1 MLQLS
6 ARFDMCTV
14 PAPYLCA
21 SLFSFENLLFRI
33 FQARNLLS
41 PVSRISTY
49 VSLNLKAVLDLHSAT
64 DHLEQGWLEHL
75 AWLHRGT
82 RQSQRQNSAVSLDH
96 INETAICIAFPNPLL
111 HGAHTFAVHSPARPA
126 TSLPPEHKGVPPA
139 PDEADPSEIAH
150 DSVSQCLCKATN
162 RNTAG

>member
-14 PAPYLCA
+14 PARYLCA
-21 SLFSFENLLFRI
+21 SVFFWELAPPYF
-33 FQARNLLS
+33 
-41 PVSRISTY
+41 PSTEPTK
-49 VSLNLKAVLDLHSAT
+49 SCFKSQHICKSEPQTVLDSHSAT

-150 DSVSQCLCKATN
+150 DSVCQCLCKATN